1 MLNYMVTINCPSG
14 NLTVKDEDIG
24 NYENVHCWNYDND
37 GNQSADY
44 YDGQNFVHD
53 EDKASTDSSQ
63 ISVTCTNAIQVIISC

>member
-53 EDKASTDSSQ
+53 EDNASTDSSQ